1 MPYTTRSGYLSDK
14 GKQPFIPKLEQP
26 YTSPEEPNERI
37 AVTSSLE
44 YKSRKQEQWKKC
56 KRKMNIETFQG
67 KCKIKKLKC

>member
-44 YKSRKQEQWKKC
+44 YKSRKQEQ
-56 KRKMNIETFQG
+56 
-67 KCKIKKLKC
+67 